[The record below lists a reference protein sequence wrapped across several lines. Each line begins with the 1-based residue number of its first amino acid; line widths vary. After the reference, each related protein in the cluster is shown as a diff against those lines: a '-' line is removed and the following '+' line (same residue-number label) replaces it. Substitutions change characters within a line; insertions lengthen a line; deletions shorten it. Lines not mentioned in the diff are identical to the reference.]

1 MDFDESNNVIPLRHV
16 ADVAPVMAGCAEAGV
31 RCVDIFSQCLHPLV
45 YDNAELVAAV
55 SAIARRSRQSQV
67 RVLVRDPT
75 PLYGSSQT
83 LLTLV
88 QRLPSRAQIRA
99 YTEGAKDRYM
109 GFFCVDKKHLVYFSD
124 ETQWQGFARR
134 DALAESRHILNEFEH
149 LWLYGSVEDPNF
161 RTLTL

>member
-1 MDFDESNNVIPLRHV
+1 MDSDERSNVVSLCHA
-16 ADVAPVMAGCAEAGV
+16 ADVVPLMTGFAEAGV
-31 RCVDIFSQCLHPLV
+31 RCVDIFSHCLNPLV
-45 YDNAELVAAV
+45 YADAQLVAAV
-55 SAIARRSRQSQV
+55 SAIARRSRQSQI

-75 PLYGSSQT
+75 PLYGSAQPLVT
-83 LLTLV
+83 LI

-109 GFFCVDKKHLVYFSD
+109 GFFCVDKQHLVYFSD
-124 ETQWQGFARR
+124 EQQWQGFARE
-134 DALAESRHILNEFEH
+134 DAPAESRHILNEFEH

>member
-1 MDFDESNNVIPLRHV
+1 MGFDESNSVISLCHV
-16 ADVAPVMAGCAEAGV
+16 ADVAPIMTGFAKAGV
-31 RCVDIFSQCLHPLV
+31 RCVDIFSHCLHPLV
-45 YDNAELVAAV
+45 YDDGELVGAISAV
-55 SAIARRSRQSQV
+55 ARRSRQSRI
-67 RVLVRDPT
+67 RVLVRDPS
-75 PLYGSSQT
+75 PLYGSSQA

-88 QRLPSRAQIRA
+88 QRLPSRAHIRA

-124 ETQWQGFARR
+124 EQQWQGFARR
-134 DALAESRHILNEFEH
+134 DAVAESLHILNEFEH